1 MSMVRGRFITMEGVE
16 GVGKSTQ
23 LAFLREHLEARG
35 HAPLMTREPGGTHL
49 AEEIRGLLLE
59 PREEGMT
66 PDTELLLVFAARA
79 DHLARCIRP
88 ALERGQWVVSDR
100 FTDATFAYQG
110 GGRGIEAGRIEALEK
125 WVQGDLRPDRVIV
138 LDLAPDVAAQ
148 RVQQRGAR
156 DRFEREALGFFER
169 VRDAYMERARRTP
182 DRYRMVDASGTPDQV
197 RRRVENAIED
207 LL

>member
-1 MSMVRGRFITMEGVE
+1 MRGRFITMEGVE

-23 LAFLREHLEARG
+23 LAFLREHLEAWG
-35 HAPLMTREPGGTHL
+35 HAPLMTREPGGTDL
-49 AEEIRGLLLE
+49 AEQIRSLLLV

-79 DHLARCIRP
+79 DHLERRIRP

-110 GGRGIEAGRIEALEK
+110 GGRGIEALEQ
-125 WVQGDLRPDRVIV
+125 WVQGSLRPDRVIV
-138 LDLAPDVAAQ
+138 LDLAPEVAAQ
-148 RVQQRGAR
+148 RVHQRGEP
-156 DRFEREALGFFER
+156 DRFERESLAFFLR
-169 VRDAYMERARRTP
+169 VRNAYLARARQAP
-182 DRYRMVDASGTPDQV
+182 ARYRLVDASGTPEEV
-197 RRRVENAIED
+197 RRRVEDAVED